1 MRKKLQ
7 IIFSSVFLLFISV
20 IGVLTLFNNE
30 YRSYTEGRELATF
43 PEFSVNKILDKQY
56 LDNLTAAFSDQLEFR
71 GKFIKTYYLFNMQ
84 RYVGNV
90 VKGKDNQLF
99 AAPFVIKYEYRYLQR
114 LERSARRINRV
125 AARVTKNKK
134 RKFIFL
140 SIPRKDQVMTE
151 YLPSTYIRS
160 DDKYKKYMKFLKDRL
175 SDDVILIDAMEVFE
189 KHKGEADFYYKTDH
203 HVNMRGAQLLY
214 EEIMKI
220 VKKDYP
226 NIRVTDL
233 DKDYEIGKVIING
246 SYNRQIGGSVNAGEE
261 ELLLKYKDNTLKYR
275 RYDEDKKSDIP
286 IFGDGNM
293 YKVYMG
299 GDMAKTLV
307 KTNNKN
313 APNILFS
320 GSSYTNI
327 LEAYSVASFKNVA
340 SVDYKQNHTGIGLRK
355 YAREFDADYVV
366 YVPGQS
372 HNSFS
377 IKNMRKHLGLRRK
390 KRIIKVDAKNDG
402 SK

>member
-7 IIFSSVFLLFISV
+7 IIFSSIFLLFISV

-30 YRSYTEGRELATF
+30 YRSYTEGRELMTF
-43 PEFSVNKILDKQY
+43 PKFSVDRILDKEY
-56 LDNLTAAFSDQLEFR
+56 LDDLTAAFSDQLEFR

-226 NIRVTDL
+226 NVKVTDL

-246 SYNRQIGGSVNAGEE
+246 SYNRQIGGFV
-261 ELLLKYKDNTLKYR
+261 
-275 RYDEDKKSDIP
+275 
-286 IFGDGNM
+286 
-293 YKVYMG
+293 
-299 GDMAKTLV
+299 
-307 KTNNKN
+307 
-313 APNILFS
+313 
-320 GSSYTNI
+320 
-327 LEAYSVASFKNVA
+327 
-340 SVDYKQNHTGIGLRK
+340 
-355 YAREFDADYVV
+355 
-366 YVPGQS
+366 
-372 HNSFS
+372 
-377 IKNMRKHLGLRRK
+377 
-390 KRIIKVDAKNDG
+390 
-402 SK
+402 